1 MDWTGGGL
9 HQSMWRQHM
18 HIVDEHGWM
27 CTHTTDTVWCPCAL
41 RIKHSPTAMNAFR
54 RSPDISASME
64 STMSRL
70 ANWEGRGGGEG
81 ESTFA
86 QVLQK

>member
-1 MDWTGGGL
+1 MY
-9 HQSMWRQHM
+9 
-18 HIVDEHGWM
+18 IVDEHGWM

-41 RIKHSPTAMNAFR
+41 RIKHSPMAMNAFR

-81 ESTFA
+81 ESLHLLRYCKSENFGK
-86 QVLQK
+86 LIDS